1 MQAFLTTAK
10 NEEIRPKRSASGAV
24 ILRRGTKYRTL
35 VAPSGRLTEAGRYW
49 ESIAPDRLPTE
60 GFDVGQT
67 PTREGNIETIRV
79 RGMEKTTR
87 SYDPATNSWKYTR
100 LGRDFYKKARV
111 DYVVRVPSI
120 HTGTRTNPQPCTAQL
135 RRARDVAWR
144 VAP

>member
-67 PTREGNIETIRV
+67 PTREGQYRH
-79 RGMEKTTR
+79 
-87 SYDPATNSWKYTR
+87 DPRPWHAKNT
-100 LGRDFYKKARV
+100 A
-111 DYVVRVPSI
+111 VVRPG
-120 HTGTRTNPQPCTAQL
+120 H
-135 RRARDVAWR
+135 
-144 VAP
+144 